1 MNTPADSTDSS
12 QPGVIHCAPSRA
24 YAEDSSLT
32 TSLREKCGVFGVFAP
47 GEDVARLTFFGL
59 HALQHRGQE
68 SAGIATAD
76 SGRIRLYA
84 EMGLVTQI
92 FDERALAGLPGS
104 HAIGHTR
111 YSTTGASKLQ
121 NAQPF
126 IVRGLHGEIA
136 IAHNGN
142 VVNAELLRDGLEDE
156 GIRFETSSDTEVI
169 ARMLVNAP
177 APDWE
182 QRFGYLMRR
191 ANGAYSI
198 TVLTSDAVFAA
209 RDPLGIRPLCI
220 GELDGGYV
228 FASETCA
235 LDHLGARFVREVLP
249 GEVVRADAEGLTS
262 WFPLGRR
269 DLDVVQAPQKLC
281 LLEFIY
287 FARPD
292 SRLGGELLHPARM
305 RMGAAVAREHPVD
318 ADLVIG
324 VPDSATAAAIGYAQE
339 TGIPYAE
346 GLIKNR
352 YVGRTFIQPDQR
364 LREQGVQLKF
374 NPLREVIEGKRLVV
388 VDDSIVRGTTTP
400 RVVKMLRDAGA
411 AEVHMRVT
419 SPPIMNPCFYG
430 VDMATRGELIAAH
443 NAIDEIRAHIGADS
457 LGYLSVEGTVAATR
471 MPDGGHCTACFTGE
485 YPSDVPLQLDKLA
498 LEPDG
503 THDRHSLPVLERIQV

>member
-1 MNTPADSTDSS
+1 VNETEASPG
-12 QPGVIHCAPSRA
+12 GVIHSASTGA
-24 YAEDSSLT
+24 HAEDSSLT
-32 TSLREKCGVFGVFAP
+32 ASLREKCGVFGIFAP
-47 GEDVARLTFFGL
+47 GEDIARLTFFGL

-68 SAGIATAD
+68 SAGIATVD
-76 SGRIRLYA
+76 NGRIRLYA

-92 FDERALAGLPGS
+92 FDERALAGLPGT

-126 IVRGLHGEIA
+126 IVRGIHGEIA

-142 VVNAELLRDGLEDE
+142 VVNSELLRDSLEGE
-156 GIRFETSSDTEVI
+156 GVRFETSSDTEVI

-177 APDWE
+177 APDWQ
-182 QRFGYLMRR
+182 QRFGHLMRR
-191 ANGAYSI
+191 ASGAYSL
-198 TVLTSDAVFAA
+198 TVLTQDAVFAA

-220 GELDGGYV
+220 GALDGGYV

-235 LDHLGARFVREVLP
+235 LDHLGARFIREVQP

-262 WFPLGRR
+262 WFPLSRR
-269 DLDVVQAPQKLC
+269 DIDVVPAPQKLC

-292 SRLGGELLHPARM
+292 SRMGGELLHPARM

-339 TGIPYAE
+339 AGIPYAE
-346 GLIKNR
+346 ALMKNR

-364 LREQGVQLKF
+364 LREQGVRLKF
-374 NPLREVIEGKRLVV
+374 NPLPEVIEGKRLIV
-388 VDDSIVRGTTTP
+388 VDDSIVRATTTP
-400 RVVKMLRDAGA
+400 RIVKLLRDAGA
-411 AEVHMRVT
+411 AEVHTRIT

-430 VDMATRGELIAAH
+430 VDMASRAELIAAH
-443 NAIDEIRAHIGADS
+443 KNVDQIREHIGADS
-457 LGYLSVEGTVAATR
+457 LGFLSIEGTIAATR
-471 MPDGGHCTACFTGE
+471 MPEGGQCTACFTGD
-485 YPSDVPLQLDKLA
+485 YPSEVPLQLDKLA
-498 LEPDG
+498 LEADETG
-503 THDRHSLPVLERIQV
+503 DRHSLPVLERVEV